1 MITNRLRFLKKH
13 GLPKDTSLSLSEI
26 AKLSGFPP
34 KALQEVYNRGVG
46 AWKTNNVSVRLRP
59 GTPYGKA
66 YEKNVPA
73 PPSAK
78 LTAEQWGFGR
88 VFAFVM
94 KTDKVF
100 HDADRDVAV
109 AYHHLSS

>member
-1 MITNRLRFLKKH
+1 MLTNRLAFLKKH

-26 AKLSGFPP
+26 AKLSGFPTQ
-34 KALQEVYNRGVG
+34 ALQEVYNRGVG

-59 GTPYGKA
+59 GTPYGRA
-66 YEKNVPA
+66 YQKNVAA
-73 PPSAK
+73 PPSSK
-78 LTAEQWGFGR
+78 LTPEQWGYGR

-100 HDADRDVAV
+100 HGADRDVAV
-109 AYHHLSS
+109 GYHLL